1 MNPWMDLLVSGLAMG
16 IGLAVGWWSGRWRA
30 WVMVY
35 AVALAVTLAI
45 GSVTRWPQTSEFWF
59 LGWAGDVRL
68 KSWLGAFVVPALL
81 LAPTHRLARA
91 PRFRILA
98 GAAFMA
104 VLIGLGPLASA
115 AMVSGQLLAMRTRV
129 GRDGIC
135 RQQTDFTCGPA
146 AAVTALRRFGVT
158 ADEGEMAMAAVT
170 TPFTGT
176 SPEAM
181 GRMLRRGF
189 SDRGIEVDVRH
200 FEGIDD
206 LDPAGVTLVVVRY
219 GFMLDHWVCVLGVSA
234 KGVEVGDPNIGREIW
249 SREDFEQR
257 WRKVGVTLERRGA
270 IASVR

>member
-1 MNPWMDLLVSGLAMG
+1 MSPWTDLLVSGLAMAA
-16 IGLAVGWWSGRWRA
+16 GLTVGWWSGRGRS

-35 AVALAVTLAI
+35 GLALAVTVAI

-68 KSWLGAFVVPALL
+68 KCWLGAFVVPALL
-81 LAPTHRLARA
+81 LAPTHRLATG

-98 GAAFMA
+98 GASFMA

-115 AMVSGQLLAMRTRV
+115 AMVSGQLLEMPTRL

-158 ADEGEMAMAAVT
+158 ADEGQLAMAALT

-181 GRMLRRGF
+181 GRMLRRGYAH
-189 SDRGIEVDVRH
+189 RGIKADVRH
-200 FEGIDD
+200 FDDIQD
-206 LDPAGVTLVVVRY
+206 LDPTGVTLVVVRY

-234 KGVEVGDPNIGREIW
+234 KGVEVGDPNIGRETW
-249 SREDFEQR
+249 TRKDFEER
-257 WRKVGVTLERRGA
+257 WRKVGVTVERRGEVA
-270 IASVR
+270 GLR

>member
-1 MNPWMDLLVSGLAMG
+1 
-16 IGLAVGWWSGRWRA
+16 
-30 WVMVY
+30 MVY
-35 AVALAVTLAI
+35 GIALAVTVAI
-45 GSVTRWPQTSEFWF
+45 GSVTRWPQASEFWF

-81 LAPTHRLARA
+81 LAPTHRLARV
-91 PRFRILA
+91 PRFRILSGA
-98 GAAFMA
+98 GFMA

-115 AMVSGQLLAMRTRV
+115 AMVSGQLMAMRTLL

-176 SPEAM
+176 SPEAL
-181 GRMLRRGF
+181 GRMLRRGY
-189 SDRGIEVDVRH
+189 SDRGIEVGVRH
-200 FEGIDD
+200 FEGLDD
-206 LDPAGVTLVVVRY
+206 LDPTGVTLVVVRY

-234 KGVEVGDPNIGREIW
+234 KGVEVGDPNVGRETW
-249 SREDFEQR
+249 TREDFEKR
-257 WRKVGVTLERRGA
+257 WRKVGVTVERRGEV
-270 IASVR
+270 ASLR